1 MIDIQHDNVDI
12 NARRDTPLMI
22 ELAESV
28 KENYSEDEQKDIND
42 MIMLLT
48 GWQGKMGADSVA
60 ASVYSVH

>member
-28 KENYSEDEQKDIND
+28 KENYSDD
-42 MIMLLT
+42 
-48 GWQGKMGADSVA
+48 
-60 ASVYSVH
+60 